1 MNVTH
6 DRIETIAGAI
16 ALGEATDN
24 ERTEYREHIATCA
37 QCLNAFSG
45 EREIERVAKT
55 VGAARESEM
64 WDPVLGDVVR
74 TRLNQRAR
82 KFRYIFSTLAACLL
96 VALGV
101 RIAIANGALH
111 LFRSSNP
118 VVINAGTTRIVL
130 EQREAMAAKPLPEQP
145 TRRLIVMHNVV
156 QMTRAP
162 LEAPPV
168 LIAPKV
174 QSKPQQIAAVTVH
187 PDTAPLPQPVK
198 AAPHS
203 NVPVWRQD
211 VPIWRTVAKTTTT
224 SLSETAPQAFT
235 HAAESIQVAAS
246 IVRDAMPIGGE
257 TAINPQPPMSAY
269 DENEQGTAL
278 FEVHIDESGYP
289 TKCIIT
295 SSTGYD
301 SLDAA
306 VCRAAMRARYS
317 PKTIGGRPVPGIYRD
332 AFTFRMTDKN

>member
-1 MNVTH
+1 MNATH
-6 DRIETIAGAI
+6 DRIEAIAGAI

-24 ERTEYREHIATCA
+24 ERNEYREHIATCA
-37 QCLNAFSG
+37 RCLNAFGG
-45 EREIERVAKT
+45 EREIERVVET

-64 WDPVLGDVVR
+64 WEPALGDVVR
-74 TRLNQRAR
+74 TRLTQRAR
-82 KFRYIFSTLAACLL
+82 TFRYVFSTLAACLV

-101 RIAIANGALH
+101 RIAVANGALH
-111 LFRSSNP
+111 VFHSSNP

-130 EQREAMAAKPLPEQP
+130 EQREAAARPLPVQP
-145 TRRLIVMHNVV
+145 TRRLIVTHNVV
-156 QMTRAP
+156 QIARAP

-168 LIAPKV
+168 LVAPKA
-174 QSKPQQIAAVTVH
+174 QSKPQIAAVTVH
-187 PDTAPLPQPVK
+187 PDAAPPQQPVK
-198 AAPHS
+198 TASHS

-211 VPIWRTVAKTTTT
+211 VPIWRTIAKTTTT

-235 HAAESIQVAAS
+235 HAAESMQVSAS

-278 FEVHIDESGYP
+278 FEVHIDEQGNP
-289 TKCIIT
+289 TKCLIT

-306 VCRAAMRARYS
+306 VCRAALHARYS

-332 AFTFRMTDKN
+332 AFTFRITDKN

>member
-1 MNVTH
+1 MNITH
-6 DRIETIAGAI
+6 DRIEAIAGAI

-24 ERTEYREHIATCA
+24 QRTEYREHIATCA
-37 QCLNAFSG
+37 RCLNAFGG
-45 EREIERVAKT
+45 EREIERVAET

-64 WDPVLGDVVR
+64 WDPALGDVVR

-96 VALGV
+96 VAVGV
-101 RIAIANGALH
+101 RVAIADGALH

-130 EQREAMAAKPLPEQP
+130 EQREAMAKPLPEQP
-145 TRRLIVMHNVV
+145 TRRLIVTHNVV
-156 QMTRAP
+156 QIARAP

-168 LIAPKV
+168 LVAPKV
-174 QSKPQQIAAVTVH
+174 QSKPQQITAVTVH
-187 PDTAPLPQPVK
+187 PDAVPAQQPVK
-198 AAPHS
+198 SAPRS
-203 NVPVWRQD
+203 NIPVWRSD
-211 VPIWRTVAKTTTT
+211 VPIWRTIAKTTTT
-224 SLSETAPQAFT
+224 SLSETAPQPFT
-235 HAAESIQVAAS
+235 HAAESIQVSAS

-269 DENEQGTAL
+269 DEDAQGTAL
-278 FEVHIDESGYP
+278 FEVHIDESGNP